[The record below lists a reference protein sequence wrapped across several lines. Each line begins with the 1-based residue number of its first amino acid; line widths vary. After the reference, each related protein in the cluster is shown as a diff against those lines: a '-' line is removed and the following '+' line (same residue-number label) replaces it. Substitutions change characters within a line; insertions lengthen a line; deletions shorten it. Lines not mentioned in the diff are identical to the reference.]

1 MRAKTSIFT
10 KTYTT
15 PLLLIAILLAIAVI
29 AELVGSGGFAR
40 TVTEVFIRVAFVVG
54 LYVFVGNSGIISFG
68 HVGFMCLGAYATA
81 WLTMPPMMKK
91 MFLPGLPEMVIE
103 AQLPMLLSLG
113 LSAVFAA
120 AIAFLVGLILM
131 RLSGIAASIATF
143 AFLAVVNT
151 IYANWET
158 VTGATSS
165 VVGIPMVTGVWT
177 SLGGAVVAVLIAYV
191 YNISRSGL
199 ALRAARDEH
208 IAAAASGVN
217 IYRERVIAFVVSAF
231 LCGVSGVLY
240 AHFLGVVNPDA
251 FYLGLTFIS
260 LSMLVVGGMNS
271 LSGAVLGVVII
282 SAIIQILRWFEK
294 GISLG
299 ETTISLPNGI
309 QEIVI
314 GIVMVVIL
322 IVRPSGL
329 TRGREIS
336 LKYGR
341 TKQDAGGESGAAPD

>member
-1 MRAKTSIFT
+1 MMCARTSILA

-15 PLLLIAILLAIAVI
+15 PLILVAVLLVI
-29 AELVGSGGFAR
+29 ALVAELAGSGVFAR

-81 WLTMPPMMKK
+81 WLSMPPMMKQI
-91 MFLPGLPEMVIE
+91 MLPGLPEYIIQL
-103 AQLPMLLSLG
+103 QLPFLVSLPLSSIF
-113 LSAVFAA
+113 SAM
-120 AIAFLVGLILM
+120 IAFLVGLVLM

-151 IYANWET
+151 IYANWQS

-177 SLGGAVVAVLIAYV
+177 SLFGAVIAIAVAYF
-191 YNISRSGL
+191 YGISRSGL
-199 ALRAARDEH
+199 ALRAGRDEH
-208 IAAAASGVN
+208 IAAAASGVD
-217 IYRERVIAFVVSAF
+217 IYRERLISFVISAF
-231 LCGVSGVLY
+231 LCGMAGVFY
-240 AHFLGVVNPDA
+240 SHFLGVVNPDA
-251 FYLGLTFIS
+251 FYLGFTFIS

-282 SAIIQILRWFEK
+282 SAIIQILRWMEK

-314 GIVMVVIL
+314 GIVMVIIL
-322 IVRPSGL
+322 IVRPAGF
-329 TRGREIS
+329 TKNREVS
-336 LKYGR
+336 LKLGKS
-341 TKQDAGGESGAAPD
+341 KQNSGEQ